1 MLDLIIFMLPPTVAC
16 LAIAAIHAY
25 LGIHVLE
32 REIIFVDLAL
42 AQIAALGTTVGFL
55 LGIHVEDNLS
65 LLFSFGF
72 VFLGAAIFAMTRLR
86 QQTIP
91 QEAIIGIVYA
101 VATAAAILVADR
113 APGGAEHIKE
123 ILTGSILWITWPAI
137 WKILAVYVV
146 VAGFHW
152 LLRQRFILI
161 SENYERAV
169 AEQGWWVKLWDFLF
183 YISFG
188 VVIVLS
194 VRVAGIMLVFS
205 FLVVPAA
212 ISMMFSKRWR
222 TKLLIG
228 WSAGALASLVGLYV
242 SYKLDFPSGPAIVC
256 FLGLFLILAGPL
268 KVLLLRPARKVT
280 KVEATQEA
288 EMSRS

>member
-1 MLDLIIFMLPPTVAC
+1 MLDLIIFMLPPLVAC
-16 LAIAAIHAY
+16 LAIAAIHVY
-25 LGIHVLE
+25 LGIHVLK

-55 LGIHVEDNLS
+55 LGIHAEDNLS
-65 LLFSFGF
+65 FLFSFGF
-72 VFLGAAIFAMTRLR
+72 VVLGAGIFALTRMR
-86 QQTIP
+86 RQTIP

-101 VATAAAILVADR
+101 IATAAAIVVADQ
-113 APGGAEHIKE
+113 APGGAEHIKQ

-152 LLRQRFILI
+152 IFRKKFLLI
-161 SENYERAV
+161 SEDYLQAMVEH
-169 AEQGWWVKLWDFLF
+169 GLWIKIWDFLF
-183 YISFG
+183 YITFG

-212 ISMMFSKRWR
+212 ISMLFSKRWLI
-222 TKLLIG
+222 KLLIG
-228 WSAGALASLVGLYV
+228 WGVALIASMMGLYV
-242 SYKLDFPSGPAIVC
+242 SYTYDFPSGPTIVC
-256 FLGLFLILAGPL
+256 FLGLLLILAGLL
-268 KVLLLRPARKVT
+268 KKLLFRL
-280 KVEATQEA
+280 
-288 EMSRS
+288 

>member
-1 MLDLIIFMLPPTVAC
+1 MGELVSFMLPSFVAC
-16 LAIAAIHAY
+16 VAIVAIHAY

-55 LGIHVEDNLS
+55 LGIHAEETAS
-65 LLFSFGF
+65 LLFSALF
-72 VFLGAAIFAMTRLR
+72 VLAGSGIFAMTRMR
-86 QQTIP
+86 QQRIP

-101 VATAAAILVADR
+101 VATGAAILVADR

-137 WKILAVYVV
+137 WKIVGVYAV
-146 VAGFHW
+146 VAAFHW
-152 LLRQRFILI
+152 FLRRRFLLI
-161 SENYERAV
+161 SREYSRAA
-169 AEQGWWVKLWDFLF
+169 AEMGIWVKLWDFLF

-188 VVIVLS
+188 IVIVLS

-212 ISMMFSKRWR
+212 ISLLFTDKWGWR
-222 TKLLIG
+222 LMIG
-228 WSAGALASLVGLYV
+228 WCVGVLASMAGLYL
-242 SYKLDFPSGPAIVC
+242 SYTLDFPSGPTIVC
-256 FLGLFLILAGPL
+256 VLG
-268 KVLLLRPARKVT
+268 VLLLIAGVVKRLTGQLSSLSVH
-280 KVEATQEA
+280 
-288 EMSRS
+288 

>member
-1 MLDLIIFMLPPTVAC
+1 MSEILIFMLPPFVAC
-16 LAIAAIHAY
+16 LAILSIHAY

-55 LGIHVEDNLS
+55 LGIHVEDSLS
-65 LLFSFGF
+65 FLFSFGF
-72 VFLGAAIFAMTRLR
+72 VFFGAAIFALTRMR
-86 QQTIP
+86 HQTIP

-101 VATAAAILVADR
+101 VATAGAILVADR

-123 ILTGSILWITWPAI
+123 ILMGSILWITWPTI
-137 WKILAVYVV
+137 LKIMVVYLL

-152 LLRQRFILI
+152 ALRKEFLSIT
-161 SENYERAV
+161 EDYEQA
-169 AEQGWWVKLWDFLF
+169 ALEQGLRVKLWDFLF

-188 VVIVLS
+188 IVIVMS

-212 ISMMFSKRWR
+212 VSMIFSKKWL
-222 TKLLIG
+222 TKLMIG
-228 WSAGALASLVGLYV
+228 WVVGLFASIFGLYT
-242 SYKLDFPSGPAIVC
+242 SYTLDFPSGPTIVC
-256 FLGLFLILAGPL
+256 FLGISLVLAGFIKIVWIRKNRVVSSASL
-268 KVLLLRPARKVT
+268 KV
-280 KVEATQEA
+280 
-288 EMSRS
+288 

>member
-146 VAGFHW
+146 VAAFHW
-152 LLRQRFILI
+152 LLRKKFILI

-212 ISMMFSKRWR
+212 ISMLFSKRWL

-228 WSAGALASLVGLYV
+228 WSAGAVASLVGLYG

-256 FLGLFLILAGPL
+256 FLGLFLILAGTL
-268 KVLLLRPARKVT
+268 KVSLLRPARKVT
-280 KVEATQEA
+280 TVEAAQEA
-288 EMSRS
+288 EIE

>member
-1 MLDLIIFMLPPTVAC
+1 MLELILFMLPPLVAS
-16 LAIAAIHAY
+16 LVIVAIHAY
-25 LGIHVLE
+25 LGIHVLQ

-55 LGIHVEDNLS
+55 LGIHVEDDAS
-65 LLFSFGF
+65 YLFSFAF
-72 VFLGAAIFAMTRLR
+72 VFLGSAIFALTRMR
-86 QQTIP
+86 RQTIP
-91 QEAIIGIVYA
+91 QEAMIGIVYA

-137 WKILAVYVV
+137 WKILAIYVI
-146 VAGFHW
+146 VAAFHW
-152 LLRQRFILI
+152 LLRRKFMLI
-161 SENYERAV
+161 SEDYDRAA

-188 VVIVLS
+188 VVIVMS

-205 FLVVPAA
+205 YLVVPAA
-212 ISMMFSKRWR
+212 VSMLFSKRWW

-228 WSAGALASLVGLYV
+228 WSVGMTASLLGLYF
-242 SYKLDFPSGPAIVC
+242 SYKLDFPSGPAVVC
-256 FLGLFLILAGPL
+256 FLGLFLMLAGL
-268 KVLLLRPARKVT
+268 FKVLLLRPARKVLT
-280 KVEATQEA
+280 AEAAQEVVK
-288 EMSRS
+288 